1 MMMKNPSL
9 EGQSS
14 VKKGRM
20 KAMFHFIELR
30 WIYSLKC
37 VSDLNWKNI
46 AGPKTATATLFFS
59 LNFSDFVG

>member
-46 AGPKTATATLFFS
+46 AGPKTANSF
-59 LNFSDFVG
+59 